1 MGTTNSAKRDTLYAT
16 PSAPST
22 LRNVLCAVILI
33 LTLLAFYKLTLRLI
47 SETHIHRAGNLFRQ
61 GYYGLTLNHLKKAD
75 HYQPS
80 DYRIQKELGKTY
92 YKLADLRPG
101 IKEAFFL
108 INKARERYL
117 ETFRLNP
124 LDAEAAYALAR
135 GEERLERLDLRLH
148 PEEKNNKYNPMR
160 YFEEAI
166 RLRPNG
172 ILYHYGLARYLYR
185 QGKNDEL
192 VSVAG
197 ALTRIYPPSYHYLKK
212 EDFWSPPVR
221 EACKS
226 GLQQAIDRKISL
238 RDAHKNMS
246 HILAEE
252 KEWDNAISHYRQ
264 ALKYG
269 TFNNSVGDYMH
280 LGRLYLKNRQ
290 VEEAESSFLK
300 GLDLSRTKEKDLQRL
315 FGIYKKEGRPEEFY
329 RLYRKVGNR
338 YDGSSKTHI
347 LLARSLINLK
357 QHDQAQNILDEINRK
372 EPSAEAYY
380 WLARIAEI
388 EKDWNRMELAIQK
401 ATMLDPSSSQYHLI
415 FSHVL
420 KRRKK
425 LEGAEKEAGLAI
437 KHQAKPSP
445 SLYNH
450 RAWVRWSMK
459 DYMGAFR
466 DWRSAI
472 ALKPDRASFY
482 AQAAEAC
489 IKMGDWRQAVDYY
502 QKALKLDSGNKR
514 YQKRYQDLKAES

>member
-1 MGTTNSAKRDTLYAT
+1 MGTTNSAKRYA
-16 PSAPST
+16 
-22 LRNVLCAVILI
+22 LCTMRCALCVLI
-33 LTLLAFYKLTLRLI
+33 LFAFYKLTLRLI

-75 HYQPS
+75 HYQPG

-92 YKLADLRPG
+92 YKLADLQSG

-124 LDAEAAYALAR
+124 LDVEAAYALAR
-135 GEERLERLDLRLH
+135 GEERLEHLAQRLH

-185 QGKNDEL
+185 QGNDKL
-192 VSVAG
+192 VSIAG

-212 EDFWSPPVR
+212 EDFWSPSVR

-226 GLQQAIDRKISL
+226 GLQQAIDRKISS

-246 HILAEE
+246 HMLAEE
-252 KEWDNAISHYRQ
+252 KEWAGAISHYRQ
-264 ALKYG
+264 ALRYSS
-269 TFNNSVGDYMH
+269 FNNSAGDYMR
-280 LGRLYLKNRQ
+280 LGRLYLKNGQ
-290 VEEAESSFLK
+290 IEEAESSFLK
-300 GLDLSRTKEKDLQRL
+300 GLDLSRTKEKDLERL
-315 FGIYKKEGRPEEFY
+315 FNLYKKEDRYEELC
-329 RLYRKVGNR
+329 RLCRKAGNH
-338 YDGSSKTHI
+338 YSGSSKMHT
-347 LLARSLINLK
+347 LLARSLIDLK
-357 QHDQAQNILDEINRK
+357 QYSEAQRILDEINRK

-388 EKDWNRMELAIQK
+388 EKDRDRMELAIQK
-401 ATMLDPSSSQYHLI
+401 ATMLDPSNSQYHLI
-415 FSHVL
+415 FSQVL

-437 KHQAKPSP
+437 KHRAKPSP
-445 SLYNH
+445 WLYNH

-472 ALKPDRASFY
+472 VLKPDRASFY
-482 AQAAEAC
+482 AQAGEVC
-489 IKMGDWRQAVDYY
+489 IKMGDWRQAMDYY

-514 YQKRYQDLKAES
+514 YQKRYQDLKAE